1 MRLRPVLADADTLL
15 ICDRDS
21 EAYALLEPIRV
32 GMFDVDDDTYA
43 LYCTLLLQAQ
53 DRCDVP
59 LVDSIAVGAYIYY
72 RENKEDCY
80 HAGLAHYYMG
90 KVTYENRDFSSTL
103 YIEKQAQALFDT
115 IHCDRY
121 SFLARER
128 EAMAHS
134 ERYSIDIAIAKN
146 KEALLIAERIG
157 NPNYISSTLIRLAEC
172 YDALKMPDSA
182 IVCLSDNRVIPS
194 HWSYINLSYAYSQKR
209 EWSTAL
215 AYNDTSITYSMEEY
229 GDVSAELLDRADILV
244 NMGDYYSCNKL
255 LDTIAPQ
262 SHIGKLAYAR
272 TKLIANI
279 QDPNSQLRLKYF
291 HQYDEALDS
300 ITIINNKLE
309 VENIDRMISDR
320 KEIAASRDAIVQRF
334 FNFTFGVVL
343 IFIILSLIT
352 VRLKWQKDQIDHK
365 NAELESHKA
374 QIMRQLLEETIKK
387 QTIEQQLASIE
398 EAQNDYSTR
407 RVEEKT
413 MKKSICQNISEGL
426 LRINGKQT
434 IENKCQFII
443 EQIDYI
449 YPQLSQLLQSR
460 YKELT
465 VYDVLICSMTRVGF
479 SASYIAEVLCKSVY
493 TINKRRGVIRDIIA
507 QQEHNDS
514 IQWNEIWALLDKRKR
529 NTDK

>member
-1 MRLRPVLADADTLL
+1 MRLRPILAEADTLL

-21 EAYALLEPIRV
+21 EAYALLEPVCV

-43 LYCTLLLQAQ
+43 LYCTLMLQAQ

-59 LVDSIAVGAYIYY
+59 LVDSLAVGAYIYY

-309 VENIDRMISDR
+309 VENIDRMIIDR
-320 KEIAASRDAIVQRF
+320 KEIAASRDAIAQRF
-334 FNFTFGVVL
+334 FNFTVGVVL
-343 IFIILSLIT
+343 IFLILSLIT

-374 QIMRQLLEETIKK
+374 QIMRQLIAETLRNDDISKQLEVLANSQKEES
-387 QTIEQQLASIE
+387 QTSEDKILRK
-398 EAQNDYSTR
+398 N
-407 RVEEKT
+407 
-413 MKKSICQNISEGL
+413 ICENISQGL
-426 LRINGKQT
+426 LKLNGKT
-434 IENKCQFII
+434 EIDDKYTFII
-443 EQIDYI
+443 EHIEYI
-449 YPQLSQLLQSR
+449 YPKMSEAMLSR
-460 YKELT
+460 YSNLAK
-465 VYDVLICSMTRVGF
+465 YDIAVCEMTRVGF
-479 SASYIAEVLCKSVY
+479 TANTIADCLCKSVN
-493 TINKRRGVIRDIIA
+493 TIRTRQRVIREQIAKQEGNGNMSWNDIWYIVER
-507 QQEHNDS
+507 Q
-514 IQWNEIWALLDKRKR
+514 LKRL
-529 NTDK
+529 